1 MRFLLTGGISN
12 FTDRSYNANRSRLGV
27 FTTTDG
33 LISALEEMGHTVTC
47 KYVIPGEDL
56 SMYDNLI
63 VGLSSLFNNMALH
76 TPGVYWALSKFK
88 NPILTVNDWRV
99 LDAMKMVKA
108 DVNKNDNFFTTYV
121 KSNNKQLS
129 SANKVE
135 DYFKLVT
142 ENLDAIIEAKQW
154 FDSAEHLPL
163 LFPAYSG
170 FNREKLKVN
179 NPVFP
184 WNPSEFMPQ
193 KSYVANSL
201 FSEKEEVH
209 LIASTSTPKWSWFK
223 NLDPAWT
230 SLEEIEKNSTFKI
243 QAFGNWNKNAVKEK
257 ELVSIMA
264 DATTCIVPS
273 YSQIAGVGMW
283 RPRHVICN
291 NVDTL
296 VLCDKEEGSFM
307 GEGYGQHSAKEIE
320 AMTESQR
327 EDLLEIQKES
337 FKKSG
342 LDKEGVFEQINKV
355 I

>member
-1 MRFLLTGGISN
+1 MHFLLTGGISN
-12 FTDRSYNANRSRLGV
+12 FTDRNYNASRSKLGV

-63 VGLSSLFNNMALH
+63 IGLSSLFNNMALH

-99 LDAMKMVKA
+99 LDAMKMVKGSVVKK
-108 DVNKNDNFFTTYV
+108 DQFFESFV
-121 KSNNKQLS
+121 KSNNSQLS
-129 SANKVE
+129 KANKVD
-135 DYFKLVT
+135 DYSSLVT
-142 ENLDAIIEAKQW
+142 KNLDAIIEAKHW

-170 FNREKLKVN
+170 FNREKLRVN

-193 KSYVANSL
+193 KDYSSNPL
-201 FSEKEEVH
+201 FVEKEEAH
-209 LIASTSTPKWSWFK
+209 LIASTSTPNWAWFK
-223 NLDPAWT
+223 NLDPSWS
-230 SLEEIEKNSTFKI
+230 SLEEIQNNSSFKI
-243 QAFGNWNKNAVKEK
+243 QAFGNWNKNAIKEK
-257 ELVSIMA
+257 ELVSVMA
-264 DATTCIVPS
+264 SSTTCIVPS

-291 NVDTL
+291 NINTL

-307 GEGYGQHSAKEIE
+307 GPGYGEHSAKEIE
-320 AMTESQR
+320 AMSESQR
-327 EDLLEIQKES
+327 EELLELQKAS
-337 FKKSG
+337 FKKTG
-342 LDKEGVFEQINKV
+342 LDKESVFEQIKKV